1 MSITKIIGSTLDDN
15 SRLDLEVV
23 VSLKY
28 LSNCYRSLDLALIN
42 CEIELY
48 LSWLTNCIT
57 SELSRT
63 APVASN
69 QSANP
74 PVQLSA
80 AAATTSARFQ
90 TNATKLY
97 VPVVALSINEN
108 IKF

>member
-1 MSITKIIGSTLDDN
+1 M
-15 SRLDLEVV
+15 
-23 VSLKY
+23 
-28 LSNCYRSLDLALIN
+28 
-42 CEIELY
+42 
-48 LSWLTNCIT
+48 
-57 SELSRT
+57 
-63 APVASN
+63 ASN